1 MSAAI
6 LGRPMVPANPPGVTV
21 VVPIHNAFEAV
32 TSCLEAL
39 GRHTAAGTR
48 VLLIDD
54 ASGDPRIG
62 PLLAAATADAGDL
75 AIEVLRNERRYGY
88 TATVN
93 RGCRHAGADDVV
105 LLNSD
110 TEVTPRW
117 LEKMAATARS
127 RHDVATVTA
136 VSNAAGAFSV
146 PVRGRPNPL
155 PDGMS
160 GEEMAR
166 LVEEISPRCRPVVPT
181 GNGFCM
187 LVRREALE
195 QVGTFDAVSFPEGCG
210 EENDFCIRASEAG
223 FTHLVDD
230 GTWIYHRGA
239 ASFGWRK
246 RWLVARGTWRLRKL
260 HPDYEVQVARWLVDD
275 PLDELRRRLAEA
287 LASRSTSP

>member
-1 MSAAI
+1 MSAASTD
-6 LGRPMVPANPPGVTV
+6 RPAGTAPSGITI
-21 VVPIHNAFEAV
+21 VVPIYDAFEAV
-32 TSCLEAL
+32 SHCLEAL
-39 GRHTAAGTR
+39 ARHSAVGTR

-54 ASGDPRIG
+54 ASRDPRVG
-62 PLLAAATADAGDL
+62 HLLAATAERDRGPVV
-75 AIEVLRNERRYGY
+75 EVLRNERRRGY

-93 RGCRHAGADDVV
+93 RGCRQAGFDDVV

-117 LEKMAATARS
+117 LDKLAATARS
-127 RHDVATVTA
+127 RPDVATVTA

-155 PDGMS
+155 PAGMV
-160 GEEMAR
+160 GDEMAR
-166 LVEEISPRCRPVVPT
+166 LVEEVSPRRRPPVPT

-195 QVGTFDAVSFPEGCG
+195 RVGPFDAANFPDGCG
-210 EENDFCIRASEAG
+210 EENDFCMRATHAG
-223 FTHLVDD
+223 FVHLVDD

-246 RWLVARGTWRLRKL
+246 RWLVARGTWRLRRL
-260 HPDYEVQVARWLVDD
+260 HPDYEARLARWLADD
-275 PLDELRRRLAEA
+275 PVDELRRRLADA
-287 LASRSTSP
+287 LARRSISP